1 MQSYAKL
8 RTDLVAVPAEV
19 DGQQVVNIKDPLRN
33 NYFRLREPEYWLIS
47 QLDGYTSYEE
57 VAERFRNKYE
67 LNISEENVIQFVD
80 LLEQQYFLE
89 NSRSEQQVSRKSY
102 GSKEKRSLF
111 SRMLFIKIKAIDPG
125 RILEKLSKLYRPFH
139 SLTGQ
144 ILQLIIVL
152 YGIVLFI
159 PNADKF
165 AINLF
170 ELFNITSITL
180 IVISIFILVT
190 IHEFAHA
197 VVCRIHGGEVREMGF
212 LFMYFQPCCYCDL
225 SDAWLFKEKRKR
237 LAVTWAGPYS
247 GLILFTIMLIMWRVT
262 VPGTIVNEIAHIT
275 VIVIWITM
283 LFNLNPLIKLD
294 GYYLL
299 SDWLEIPN
307 LRIKSFRYFKYIFQR
322 YLLGWSIDKVETTS
336 REKRVYLIYAILA
349 LIYTVFII
357 IYFLYLLAGFL
368 VEKIGPIGLI
378 LLFAV
383 LVFSLRHNFA
393 SLLKGI
399 LKHFI
404 YLKDIMKRP
413 LRLTFYIVLIIVLS
427 VVMFFI
433 PFPHRV
439 SGEVS
444 VNPIAEFSLLLND
457 FGLLEKKFR
466 RGGAESE
473 MKSSYIQMASQE
485 LASLDLIPHVNDGQ
499 KIAIGDTLAILV
511 SNQVTRE
518 IESEQSTLKKLQN
531 DLALL
536 QSPPKKEEIDEA
548 ISEVN
553 AAQTMYDQKLRDQ
566 IRVKELS
573 SRGLVAENELESAL
587 AETQIA
593 KAELANKRAKLKL
606 LKSPPK
612 PEEEAVIRS
621 QIEKQEA
628 KLQFLKNQ
636 QDAQSIISTISGIV
650 VINQK
655 EEEFLSIIDNQ
666 KVEVLVP
673 VSDFDI
679 ELIKVGQDVKLKV
692 RSYTNKVFTGKVV
705 HIPQDAVEL
714 NEKAYFMISAVLE
727 NIDVNL
733 HKGMTGYAKIE
744 IGTTSL
750 FNLIMRR
757 LTSIIRVEFWSWW

>member
-8 RTDLVAVPAEV
+8 RTDLIAVPAEI

-57 VAERFRNKYE
+57 VAKRFRNKYE
-67 LNISEENVIQFVD
+67 MNISSGDVMQFVE
-80 LLEQQYFLE
+80 LLENQYFLE
-89 NSRSEQQVSRKSY
+89 NSRSEQQLSRKSY
-102 GSKEKRSLF
+102 GVEEKKSLF
-111 SRMLFIKIKAIDPG
+111 SRMLFIKIKAINPQK
-125 RILEKLSKLYRPFH
+125 ILEKLSKIYRPFH

-144 ILQLIIVL
+144 IFQLIFIL
-152 YGIVLFI
+152 YGAVLFI
-159 PNADKF
+159 PNAGYF
-165 AINLF
+165 GINLF

-180 IVISIFILVT
+180 IVLSIFILVT

-197 VVCRIHGGEVREMGF
+197 VICRIHGGEVREMGF
-212 LFMYFQPCCYCDL
+212 LLMYFQPCCYCDL
-225 SDAWLFKEKRKR
+225 SDAWLFKDKRKR

-262 VPGTIVNEIAHIT
+262 VPGTFLNQIAHIT
-275 VIVIWITM
+275 VIVIWVTM

-307 LRIKSFRYFKYIFQR
+307 LRAKSFRYFKYVFQK
-322 YLLGWSIDKVETTS
+322 YILGWPIDKVETS
-336 REKRVYLIYAILA
+336 KKERKIYIAYAILA
-349 LIYTVFII
+349 LIYTVFIVV
-357 IYFLYLLAGFL
+357 YFLYLLAGFL
-368 VEKIGPIGLI
+368 VEKIGLLGLI
-378 LLFAV
+378 LLFAI
-383 LVFSLRHNFA
+383 LIFSLRQNFV

-399 LKHFI
+399 VKHFI
-404 YLKDIMKRP
+404 YLKDIMKKP
-413 LRLTFYIVLIIVLS
+413 LRLAIYIILIIILS
-427 VVMFFI
+427 VVIFFI

-439 SGEVS
+439 SGEVT

-466 RGGAESE
+466 RGGAEAE

-499 KIAIGDTLAILV
+499 KISVGDTLAILV

-518 IESEQSTLKKLQN
+518 IESEQSTLRKLKN

-553 AAQTMYDQKLRDQ
+553 AAQTTYDQKLRDE
-566 IRVKELS
+566 IRAKELS
-573 SRGLVAENELESAL
+573 SRGLIAENILESTL
-587 AETQIA
+587 SETQLA
-593 KAELANKRAKLKL
+593 KAALANKRARLKL
-606 LKSPPK
+606 LNSPPK
-612 PEEEAVIRS
+612 PEEEAVIQS
-621 QIEKQEA
+621 EIEKQEA

-636 QDAQSIISTISGIV
+636 EDAQSIISTISGTV

-673 VSDFDI
+673 ISDFDI
-679 ELIKVGQDVKLKV
+679 DLITVGQNVKLKV
-692 RSYTNKVFTGKVV
+692 RSYTNHVFTGKVV
-705 HIPQDAVEL
+705 HIPQDAVEIKG
-714 NEKAYFMISAVLE
+714 KAYFMVSVVFDNE
-727 NIDVNL
+727 NLNL
-733 HKGMTGYAKIE
+733 NKGMTGYAKIE

-757 LTSIIRVEFWSWW
+757 LTSIIRVEFWSLW

>member
-1 MQSYAKL
+1 MQTYAKL

-33 NYFRLREPEYWLIS
+33 NYFRLREPEFWLIS
-47 QLDGYTSYEE
+47 QLDGYTSYDE
-57 VAERFRNKYE
+57 VASRFKNKYE
-67 LNISEENVIQFVD
+67 MNISAEDVIQFVD

-89 NSRSEQQVSRKSY
+89 NIRSEQQVSRRSY
-102 GSKEKRSLF
+102 GSEEKRSLF
-111 SRMLFIKIKAIDPG
+111 SRMLFIKIRAINPAS
-125 RILEKLSKLYRPFH
+125 ILEKLIKIYRPFH
-139 SLTGQ
+139 SLPGQ
-144 ILQLIIVL
+144 ILQLLIVL
-152 YGIVLFI
+152 YGAILFI
-159 PNADKF
+159 PNVDSF

-170 ELFNITSITL
+170 ELFNITSIAL

-197 VVCRIHGGEVREMGF
+197 IVCRIHGGEVREMGF
-212 LFMYFQPCCYCDL
+212 LLMYFQPCCYCDL
-225 SDAWLFKEKRKR
+225 SDAWLFREKRKR

-247 GLILFTIMLIMWRVT
+247 GLILFTIMLILWRVT

-275 VIVIWITM
+275 VIVIWVTM

-299 SDWLEIPN
+299 SDLLEIPN
-307 LRIKSFRYFKYIFQR
+307 LRSKSFRYFKYIFQR
-322 YLLGWSIDKVETTS
+322 YILGWPVDRVETS
-336 REKRVYLIYAILA
+336 RRERKVYMIYAVLA
-349 LIYTVFII
+349 LLYTVFIVV
-357 IYFLYLLAGFL
+357 YFLYLIAGFL
-368 VEKIGPIGLI
+368 VEKTGPFGLI
-378 LLFAV
+378 LLIAV
-383 LVFSLRHNFA
+383 LIYSIRLNIV
-393 SLLKGI
+393 SLLKGT

-413 LRLTFYIVLIIVLS
+413 LRLAFYIILIIVLL

-439 SGEVS
+439 SGEVT

-485 LASLDLIPHVNDGQ
+485 LASLDLIPLVNDGQ
-499 KIAIGDTLAILV
+499 KISIGDTLAILV

-518 IESEQSTLKKLQN
+518 IDSEQSTLKKLQN

-536 QSPPKKEEIDEA
+536 QSPPKKEEINEA

-553 AAQTMYDQKLRDQ
+553 AAQTMYDQKLRDE
-566 IRVKELS
+566 IRAKELS
-573 SRGLVAENELESAL
+573 SRGLIATNELESTH

-636 QDAQSIISTISGIV
+636 QDAQSIVSTISGTV
-650 VINQK
+650 VINQN

-679 ELIKVGQDVKLKV
+679 ELIDVDQDVKLKV
-692 RSYTNKVFTGKVV
+692 RSFTEQVFTGKVV
-705 HIPQDAVEL
+705 HIPQDAIEI
-714 NEKAYFMISAVLE
+714 NDKAFFMVSAVLD
-727 NIDVNL
+727 NKIMNL
-733 HKGMTGYAKIE
+733 NKGMTGYAKIE